1 MRDLYLRLGV
11 SPTASAEEIE
21 RAIRGC
27 ANQSLK
33 ADAQAALG
41 SPERRAEYDEMH
53 QLLGDIGR
61 LRAGLGL
68 THAPHWHGD
77 AANDFSPPGASSTRQ
92 ALLTRKLDVA
102 LQQYQHRRP
111 RRLWLAVAVSVGL
124 VVAHLLGRLLA

>member
-21 RAIRGC
+21 RAIRDC

-77 AANDFSPPGASSTRQ
+77 AANDFSPPGAPTTRQ
-92 ALLTRKLDVA
+92 AQLTRKLDVA
-102 LQQYQHRRP
+102 LQQYQRRRP

-124 VVAHLLGRLLA
+124 MVAHLLGRLLA